1 MRNPQF
7 LKSVCILG
15 KGMAAVA
22 VAMPFLL
29 LPPAVAPVAAQE
41 AARDMGRQTGAPA
54 PLEARVLISPQRQ
67 ATLSSDIAGRIVAM
81 PVDDG
86 GRFAKGDV
94 LVQFACDL
102 HEATLAEERA
112 SDEAARATLANRKE
126 LAALK
131 STGALDVSLATAEAK
146 RTAARVAQQRGM
158 VERCTVRAPYAGRVV
173 ERLVQ
178 PHESVSAG
186 TPLLS
191 ILDDSALELEMV
203 VPSAWLAWL
212 RQGAAVSVMVDE
224 TGTTHPAVV
233 SSIGARIDAVS
244 QVVTIKGTF
253 QKRPEGL
260 LAGMSGTA
268 VFAPASMAASG
279 SPPAGSHR

>member
-1 MRNPQF
+1 MRDPQVIV
-7 LKSVCILG
+7 KSVFLLS
-15 KGMAAVA
+15 KGMAAAA

-29 LPPAVAPVAAQE
+29 LSPLAPAAAQ
-41 AARDMGRQTGAPA
+41 QA
-54 PLEARVLISPQRQ
+54 PLEARVLISPQRE

-112 SDEAARATLANRKE
+112 GDEAARATLTNRKE

-131 STGALDVSLATAEAK
+131 STGTLEVSLAAAEAK

-158 VERCTVRAPYAGRVV
+158 VERCTIRAPFPGRVV
-173 ERLVQ
+173 ERRVQ

-191 ILDDSALELEMV
+191 ILDDSDLELEMI
-203 VPSAWLAWL
+203 VPSSWLAWL
-212 RQGAAVSVMVDE
+212 RQGAALSVMVDE

-233 SSIGARIDAVS
+233 KTVGARIDAVS
-244 QVVTIKGTF
+244 QAVTIKGAF
-253 QKRPEGL
+253 QERPAGL

-268 VFAPASMAASG
+268 LFTPVSPVTGG
-279 SPPAGSHR
+279 SPR

>member
-1 MRNPQF
+1 MRDPQVT
-7 LKSVCILG
+7 LTSLSNLG

-29 LPPAVAPVAAQE
+29 LPPLAGPAAAQG
-41 AARDMGRQTGAPA
+41 AASGPQHADPF
-54 PLEARVLISPQRQ
+54 EARVLISPQRE

-94 LVQFACDL
+94 LAQFACDL

-131 STGALDVSLATAEAK
+131 STGALDVALAAAEAK

-191 ILDDSALELEMV
+191 ILDDSALDLEMV

-212 RQGAAVSVMVDE
+212 RQGAALSVMVDE

-244 QVVTIKGTF
+244 QAVTIKGTF

-268 VFAPASMAASG
+268 VFAPVSAAASG
-279 SPPAGSHR
+279 SPR